1 MSSFL
6 DLRHLEPD
14 QFHAL
19 VKMHLSFL
27 LDLNT
32 DDCDCNH
39 VYNCGTDSNRVGGGG
54 GGSNSATPAKSTAE
68 AKKKRLQ
75 MLTPRRLLPSSDKTA
90 ASSHVMS
97 GAALTME
104 GVCQVYQI
112 VQGSNSIVL
121 FDPTYF
127 PNIGRKW
134 FLKKIT

>member
-14 QFHAL
+14 QFHGL

-39 VYNCGTDSNRVGGGG
+39 VYNCGTESKRVGGGS
-54 GGSNSATPAKSTAE
+54 SNSSTPAKSNAE

-75 MLTPRRLLPSSDKTA
+75 MLTPRRLLPSSDRA
-90 ASSHVMS
+90 ASSASSHVMS

-112 VQGSNSIVL
+112 MQGSYSIGP
-121 FDPTYF
+121 FWPKKYF
-127 PNIGRKW
+127 RSD
-134 FLKKIT
+134 